1 MTSHKKALSIVLP
14 LVSLIAAAMIV
25 PAAAQQQIAAAEK
38 AQPVAK
44 AEPSAPDEDKAR
56 QYFTDLPLL
65 TQEGKSVRFY
75 TDVLK
80 DRVVLINFVYTNCKD
95 SCPLVTQQLTQ
106 VRDRLGEMFDDPIR
120 FVSISTDPT
129 RDTPQALAEFARK
142 QKADEPGWMFLTGE
156 KENVD
161 FIIKRLGQFSPQ
173 AEAHSTLMIAGN
185 VRTRHWIKIM
195 PMTPVPG
202 IVVKLQ
208 TLASES

>member
-1 MTSHKKALSIVLP
+1 
-14 LVSLIAAAMIV
+14 
-25 PAAAQQQIAAAEK
+25 
-38 AQPVAK
+38 
-44 AEPSAPDEDKAR
+44 
-56 QYFTDLPLL
+56 
-65 TQEGKSVRFY
+65 VRFY

-80 DRVVLINFVYTNCKD
+80 DRVVLINFVYTNCED

-106 VRDRLGEMFDDPIR
+106 VRDRLGEMFDHPIR

-129 RDTPQALAEFARK
+129 RDTPQALAKFAQQ

-156 KENVD
+156 KENID